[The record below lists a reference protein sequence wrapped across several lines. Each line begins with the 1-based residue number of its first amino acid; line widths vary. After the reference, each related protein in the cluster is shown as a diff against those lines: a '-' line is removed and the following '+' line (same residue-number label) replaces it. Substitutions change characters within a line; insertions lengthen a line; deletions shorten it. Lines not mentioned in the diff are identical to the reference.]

1 MINFLSS
8 FIYIISTVFD
18 LPLFHHLIIVGAGGY
33 SDIYVSDVV
42 IIKSAVGVFKK
53 LRRVVTRFRRQ

>member
-8 FIYIISTVFD
+8 FIYYISTVFD
-18 LPLFHHLIIVGAGGY
+18 LNLLHYLIIIGVGGY
-33 SDIYVSDVV
+33 SDIYVSD
-42 IIKSAVGVFKK
+42 IITTKSSFGVFKK